1 MEAANLISNNATH
14 TILTQTTSQHNAAS
28 ANEMNFKI
36 YGQTTAPTIHV
47 L

>member
-1 MEAANLISNNATH
+1 MEAASLLNNNVTH

-28 ANEMNFKI
+28 ATKMNFKI
-36 YGQTTAPTIHV
+36 HGQTTAQTIYI